1 LFGITFLSLVPDL
14 SLNAGIVRSLL
25 KRYGKEIALKNPG
38 SAPMTE
44 CVSAIQGKKGTAIE
58 IGTGLGT
65 GIGTEEGTVRKT
77 KGVTVIVVIEIGI
90 GTGTGTGTVVGIMI
104 ERRSVVVLMTV
115 NVREAGIVR
124 EITSMQITNVNALAC
139 MRGMMIM
146 PMVS

>member
-90 GTGTGTGTVVGIMI
+90 GTGTGTVVGIMI